1 MCKTIVDRWVREMEI
16 SQGRSKNTISSYVS
30 DLNRFKDYI
39 LKKKSSDNFDDVIGE
54 INYMDVEDYKFYLI
68 EDLGF
73 QKSTVNR
80 NINSLKSFFGYTK
93 RYIGKNPCEEL
104 KTMNNVTTKKKD
116 LITKEQV
123 LRLLEATEKREGR
136 QIYFDYISKR
146 NKFIISLLA
155 TSGLRAEELLTI
167 KKEKIIDFGNY
178 ARVAIDCHEEGK
190 TKLNKNIVI
199 CGITYDYYKEY
210 LEEYN
215 KKFSYN
221 NDSYLILSGTGK
233 KVNKKDTINLLKKYA
248 ERIGMQENLSNHCF
262 RMFANHQLIGL
273 GANDVVRNKIMGWSD
288 NSVASNNYWDD
299 NSKQAD
305 EAKIKYVSKILK

>member
-1 MCKTIVDRWVREMEI
+1 MCKTIMDRWMRELKI
-16 SQGRSKNTISSYVS
+16 SQGRSENTISSYVS
-30 DLNRFKDYI
+30 DVNRFKDYI
-39 LKKKSSDNFDDVIGE
+39 LKKKSSDNFDNVLGE
-54 INYMDVEDYKFYLI
+54 IDYMDVEDYKFYLI

-104 KTMNNVTTKKKD
+104 KTMNNVSTKKKD

-123 LRLLEATEKREGR
+123 LKLLEETEKKEGH
-136 QIYFDYISKR
+136 QTYFDYISKR
-146 NKFIISLLA
+146 NKFLISLLA
-155 TSGLRAEELLTI
+155 TSGLRIQELLTI
-167 KKEKIIDFGNY
+167 KKEKIIDFGDY
-178 ARVAIDCHEEGK
+178 ARVAIDIHEGK

-221 NDSYLILSGTGK
+221 NDSYLILSGTGNK
-233 KVNKKDTINLLKKYA
+233 VATKDVNKLLKKLG
-248 ERIGMQENLSNHCF
+248 ERISIEENLSCHCF
-262 RMFANHQLIGL
+262 RMFANMALMSVGCPDTI
-273 GANDVVRNKIMGWSD
+273 RNKTLGWSD
-288 NSVASNNYWDD
+288 NNVGSNNYFQDD
-299 NSKQAD
+299 STEAD
-305 EAKIKYVSKILK
+305 KMKIEYIKKILG

>member
-1 MCKTIVDRWVREMEI
+1 MCKTIMDRWMRELKI
-16 SQGRSKNTISSYVS
+16 SQGRSENTISSYVS
-30 DLNRFKDYI
+30 DVNRFKDYI
-39 LKKKSSDNFDDVIGE
+39 LKKKSSDNFDNVLGE

-80 NINSLKSFFGYTK
+80 NINSLKSFFGYAK

-104 KTMNNVTTKKKD
+104 KTVANVVTKKKD

-123 LRLLEATEKREGR
+123 LKLLEATEKKEGH

-146 NKFIISLLA
+146 NKFLISLLA
-155 TSGLRAEELLTI
+155 STGLRIQELLSI
-167 KKEKIIDFGNY
+167 KGENLIYFNNYVRLVIDT
-178 ARVAIDCHEEGK
+178 HEGK
-190 TKLNKNIVI
+190 TKLNKNVVI
-199 CGITYDYYKEY
+199 CGKTYEYFKEY
-210 LEEYN
+210 MDEYN
-215 KKFSYN
+215 KKFSLDKDN
-221 NDSYLILSGTGK
+221 YLILSGTGN
-233 KVNKKDTINLLKKYA
+233 KVATKDINKLLKKLG
-248 ERIGMQENLSNHCF
+248 ERISMQENLSCHCF

-273 GANDVVRNKIMGWSD
+273 GANDVIRNKIMGWSD

-305 EAKIKYVSKILK
+305 EAKIKYVSKILE

>member
-16 SQGRSKNTISSYVS
+16 SQGRSRNTISSYVS
-30 DLNRFKDYI
+30 DVNRFKEYI
-39 LKKKSSDNFDDVIGE
+39 LEKKNNDNFDDAIGK
-54 INYMDVEDYKFYLI
+54 IDYMDVEDYKFYLI

-93 RYIGKNPCEEL
+93 RYTGKNPCEEL
-104 KTMNNVTTKKKD
+104 KTMNNVSTKKKD

-123 LRLLEATEKREGR
+123 LRLLEATEKKEGR
-136 QIYFDYISKR
+136 QMYFDYISKR

-155 TSGLRAEELLTI
+155 TSGLRIQELLTI
-167 KKEKIIDFGNY
+167 KKEKIIDFGEY
-178 ARVAIDCHEEGK
+178 ARVTIDIHEGK

-215 KKFSYN
+215 NKFSLD
-221 NDSYLILSGTGK
+221 NDSYLILSGTGNK
-233 KVNKKDTINLLKKYA
+233 VATKDVNKLLKKLG
-248 ERIGMQENLSNHCF
+248 ERISIEKNLSCHCF
-262 RMFANHQLIGL
+262 RMFTNMALMSVGCPDTI
-273 GANDVVRNKIMGWSD
+273 RNKTLGWSD
-288 NSVASNNYWDD
+288 NNVGSNNYFHDD
-299 NSKQAD
+299 SVEAD
-305 EAKIKYVSKILK
+305 KMKIKYVSKILE

>member
-1 MCKTIVDRWVREMEI
+1 MCKTIVDRWIREMEI

-30 DLNRFKDYI
+30 DVNRFKDYI
-39 LKKKSSDNFDDVIGE
+39 LKKKSSDNFDNVLVE
-54 INYMDVEDYKFYLI
+54 INYMDVEDYKFYMI

-123 LRLLEATEKREGR
+123 LKLLEETERKEGH
-136 QIYFDYISKR
+136 QTYFDYISKR

-167 KKEKIIDFGNY
+167 KKEKIVDFENY
-178 ARVAIDCHEEGK
+178 ARVAIDIHEGE
-190 TKLNKNIVI
+190 TKLNKNIII
-199 CGITYDYYKEY
+199 CGITYSYYKEY
-210 LEEYN
+210 LEEYR
-215 KKFSYN
+215 KKFDYN

-233 KVNKKDTINLLKKYA
+233 KVSKKDSNKMLKKYA
-248 ERIGMQENLSNHCF
+248 ERIGMEENLSNHCF
-262 RMFANHQLIGL
+262 RMFANMALMSAGCPDTI
-273 GANDVVRNKIMGWSD
+273 RNKTLGWSD
-288 NSVASNNYWDD
+288 NNVGSNNYFQDD
-299 NSKQAD
+299 SIEAD
-305 EAKIKYVSKILK
+305 KMKIEYIKKILG

>member
-16 SQGRSKNTISSYVS
+16 SQGRSRNTISSYVS
-30 DLNRFKDYI
+30 DVNRFKDYI
-39 LKKKSSDNFDDVIGE
+39 LEKKSSDNFDNILE
-54 INYMDVEDYKFYLI
+54 KINYMDVEDYKFYMI

-73 QKSTVNR
+73 AQSTVNR

-123 LRLLEATEKREGR
+123 LKLLEETEKKEGH
-136 QIYFDYISKR
+136 QTYFDYISKR
-146 NKFIISLLA
+146 NKFLISLLA
-155 TSGLRAEELLTI
+155 TSGLRIQELLTI
-167 KKEKIIDFGNY
+167 KKEKIIDFGEY
-178 ARVAIDCHEEGK
+178 ARVAIDIHEGK

-199 CGITYDYYKEY
+199 CGITYNYYKEY

-215 KKFSYN
+215 KKFSLDK
-221 NDSYLILSGTGK
+221 DSYLILSGTGNK
-233 KVNKKDTINLLKKYA
+233 VATKDVNKLLKKLG
-248 ERIGMQENLSNHCF
+248 ERISIEENLSCHCF
-262 RMFANHQLIGL
+262 RMFTNHQLIGL
-273 GANDVVRNKIMGWSD
+273 GANDVIRNKIMGWSD

-305 EAKIKYVSKILK
+305 EAKIKYVSKILE

>member
-39 LKKKSSDNFDDVIGE
+39 LEKKNNDNFDDVIGK
-54 INYMDVEDYKFYLI
+54 IDYMDVEDYKFYMI

-93 RYIGKNPCEEL
+93 RYTGKNPCEEL
-104 KTMNNVTTKKKD
+104 KTMNNVSTKKKD

-123 LRLLEATEKREGR
+123 LKLLEATEKRESR

-167 KKEKIIDFGNY
+167 KKEKIIDFGEY
-178 ARVAIDCHEEGK
+178 ARVTIDIHEGK
-190 TKLNKNIVI
+190 TKLNKNIII
-199 CGITYDYYKEY
+199 CGITYNYYKEY
-210 LEEYN
+210 LEEYR
-215 KKFSYN
+215 KKFNYN
-221 NDSYLILSGTGK
+221 DDSYLILSGTGK
-233 KVNKKDTINLLKKYA
+233 KVNKKDTNKMLKKYA
-248 ERIGMQENLSNHCF
+248 ERIGMEENLSNHCF

-273 GANDVVRNKIMGWSD
+273 GANDVIRNKIMGWSD

-299 NSKQAD
+299 NSTQAD
-305 EAKIKYVSKILK
+305 EAKIKYISKILE

>member
-1 MCKTIVDRWVREMEI
+1 MCKTIVDRWIRELKI
-16 SQGRSKNTISSYVS
+16 SQGRSENTISSYVS
-30 DLNRFKDYI
+30 DVNRFKDYI
-39 LKKKSSDNFDDVIGE
+39 LKKKSSDNFDNVLGE
-54 INYMDVEDYKFYLI
+54 IDYMDVEDYKFYLI

-104 KTMNNVTTKKKD
+104 KTMNNVSTKKKD

-123 LRLLEATEKREGR
+123 LKLLEETEKKEGH
-136 QIYFDYISKR
+136 QTYFDYISKR
-146 NKFIISLLA
+146 NKFLISLLA
-155 TSGLRAEELLTI
+155 TSGLRIQELLTI
-167 KKEKIIDFGNY
+167 KKEKIIDFGDY
-178 ARVAIDCHEEGK
+178 ARVAIDIHEGK

-221 NDSYLILSGTGK
+221 NDSYLILSGTGNK
-233 KVNKKDTINLLKKYA
+233 VATKDVNKLLKKLG
-248 ERIGMQENLSNHCF
+248 ERISMQENLSCHCF

-273 GANDVVRNKIMGWSD
+273 GANDVIRNKIMGWSD

-305 EAKIKYVSKILK
+305 EAKIKYISKILE

>member
-1 MCKTIVDRWVREMEI
+1 MCKTIVDRWMRELKI
-16 SQGRSKNTISSYVS
+16 SQGRSENTISSYVS

-39 LKKKSSDNFDDVIGE
+39 LKKKSSDNFDNVLGE

-80 NINSLKSFFGYTK
+80 NINSLKSFFGYAK

-123 LRLLEATEKREGR
+123 LRLLEATEKKEGH
-136 QIYFDYISKR
+136 QTYFDYISKR
-146 NKFIISLLA
+146 NKFLISLLA

-167 KKEKIIDFGNY
+167 KKEKIIDFENY
-178 ARVAIDCHEEGK
+178 ARVAIDIHEGK

-199 CGITYDYYKEY
+199 CGITYQYYKEY

-215 KKFSYN
+215 KKFSLDK
-221 NDSYLILSGTGK
+221 DSYLILSGTGNK
-233 KVNKKDTINLLKKYA
+233 VATKDVNKLLKKLG
-248 ERIGMQENLSNHCF
+248 ERISMQENLSCHCF
-262 RMFANHQLIGL
+262 RMFTNMALMSVGCPDTI
-273 GANDVVRNKIMGWSD
+273 RNKTLGWSD
-288 NSVASNNYWDD
+288 NNVGSNNYFQDD
-299 NSKQAD
+299 SVEAD
-305 EAKIKYVSKILK
+305 KMKIEYISKILG

>member
-1 MCKTIVDRWVREMEI
+1 MCKTIMDRWMRELKI
-16 SQGRSKNTISSYVS
+16 SQGRSENTISSYVS
-30 DLNRFKDYI
+30 DVNRFKDYI
-39 LKKKSSDNFDDVIGE
+39 LKKKSSDNFDDAIGE

-80 NINSLKSFFGYTK
+80 NINSLKSFFGYAK

-123 LRLLEATEKREGR
+123 LRLLEATEKKEGH
-136 QIYFDYISKR
+136 QTYFDYISKR
-146 NKFIISLLA
+146 NKFLISLLA

-167 KKEKIIDFGNY
+167 KKEKIIDFENY
-178 ARVAIDCHEEGK
+178 ARVAIDIHEGK

-199 CGITYDYYKEY
+199 CGITYQYYKEY

-215 KKFSYN
+215 KKFSLDK
-221 NDSYLILSGTGK
+221 DSYLILSGTGNK
-233 KVNKKDTINLLKKYA
+233 VATKDVNKLLKKLG
-248 ERIGMQENLSNHCF
+248 ERISMQENLSCHCF
-262 RMFANHQLIGL
+262 RMFTNMALMSVGCPDTI
-273 GANDVVRNKIMGWSD
+273 RNKTLGWSD
-288 NSVASNNYWDD
+288 NNVGSNNYFHDD
-299 NSKQAD
+299 SVEAD
-305 EAKIKYVSKILK
+305 KMKIEYIKKILG

>member
-1 MCKTIVDRWVREMEI
+1 MCKTIMDRWMRELKI
-16 SQGRSKNTISSYVS
+16 SQGRSENTISSYVS
-30 DLNRFKDYI
+30 DVNRFKDYI
-39 LKKKSSDNFDDVIGE
+39 LKKKSSDNFDNVLGE
-54 INYMDVEDYKFYLI
+54 IDYMDVEDYKFYLI

-104 KTMNNVTTKKKD
+104 KTMNNVSTKKKD

-123 LRLLEATEKREGR
+123 LKLLEETEKKEGH
-136 QIYFDYISKR
+136 QTYFDYISKR
-146 NKFIISLLA
+146 NKFLISLLA
-155 TSGLRAEELLTI
+155 TSGLRIQELLTI
-167 KKEKIIDFGNY
+167 KKEKIIDFGDY
-178 ARVAIDCHEEGK
+178 ARVAIDIHEGK

-221 NDSYLILSGTGK
+221 NDSYLILSGTGNK
-233 KVNKKDTINLLKKYA
+233 VATKDVNKLLKKLG
-248 ERIGMQENLSNHCF
+248 ERISMQENLSCHCF

-273 GANDVVRNKIMGWSD
+273 GANDVIRNKIMGWSD

-305 EAKIKYVSKILK
+305 EAKIKYISKILG

>member
-16 SQGRSKNTISSYVS
+16 SQGRSRNTISSYVS

-39 LKKKSSDNFDDVIGE
+39 LKKKSSDNFDDVIVE

-104 KTMNNVTTKKKD
+104 KTMNNVSTKKKD

-123 LRLLEATEKREGR
+123 LRLLEATEKKEGH
-136 QIYFDYISKR
+136 QTYFDYISKR
-146 NKFIISLLA
+146 NKFLISLLA

-167 KKEKIIDFGNY
+167 KKEKIVDFENY
-178 ARVAIDCHEEGK
+178 ARVAIDIHEGK

-199 CGITYDYYKEY
+199 CGITYSYYKEY
-210 LEEYN
+210 LEEYR
-215 KKFSYN
+215 KKFNYDD
-221 NDSYLILSGTGK
+221 DSYLILSGTGK
-233 KVNKKDTINLLKKYA
+233 KVNKKDTNKMLKKYA
-248 ERIGMQENLSNHCF
+248 ERIGMEENLSNHCF
-262 RMFANHQLIGL
+262 RMFANMQLIGL
-273 GANDVVRNKIMGWSD
+273 GANDVIRNKIMGWSD

-299 NSKQAD
+299 NSTRAD
-305 EAKIKYVSKILK
+305 EAIIKYVSKILG